1 VGVKKSEAKVE
12 LDGRAEVVRLS
23 DAQASEA
30 VLDPA
35 KGLRLI
41 CDAIERTMAKNQG
54 RPRSAA
60 LLAASIDNMQSVRDL
75 FGPST
80 RRTIFTPPDRA
91 WRKYVWSA
99 RSIGRENIG
108 YPVDGV

>member
-1 VGVKKSEAKVE
+1 MVGNRRPRWNSTV
-12 LDGRAEVVRLS
+12 GRNWSSCRMR
-23 DAQASEA
+23 QASEA

-41 CDAIERTMAKNQG
+41 CDTIERTMAKNQG